1 MIGQRYPRQIV
12 KSPLYVSLGPRA
24 GGFLCDL
31 SEGGL
36 GIELFGGI
44 VCDQVVRIGFDLPNT
59 GYRIE
64 ATGQILWTNESAR
77 RAGLKFVDIPRR
89 SRRKIRHWISLQNRP
104 RAGIG
109 TDS

>member
-1 MIGQRYPRQIV
+1 MIGRPRPRQIV

-24 GGFLCDL
+24 GGFLHDL
-31 SEGGL
+31 SESGL

-59 GYRIE
+59 GHRIE
-64 ATGQILWTNESAR
+64 AIGQILWTNESAR
-77 RAGLKFVDIPRR
+77 RAGLKFVDIPWR
-89 SRRKIRHWISLQNRP
+89 SRRRIRHWISIQNRP